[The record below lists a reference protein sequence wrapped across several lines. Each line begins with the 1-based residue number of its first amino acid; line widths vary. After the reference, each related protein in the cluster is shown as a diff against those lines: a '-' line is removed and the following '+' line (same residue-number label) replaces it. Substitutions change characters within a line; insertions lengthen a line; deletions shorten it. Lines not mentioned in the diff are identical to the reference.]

1 MSDTTAFRLL
11 GRVEAERGGRAVPLG
26 RKRERCLLALLLL
39 EPHTV
44 VGTQRLLD
52 LLWGDAAGESAKTQ
66 LHSHVSR
73 LRKALA
79 GDESVRLVARDGGY
93 SAEVDPQSVDAHRFR
108 TMVADARMLRDP
120 AERSA
125 LLREALALWRGPVL
139 TDVASDRLRD
149 RVAAE
154 LTELRLVATELAVEA
169 DLDRA
174 RHEEVIGEL
183 LSFTVEHPLRER
195 AIGQLMLALCRS
207 GRQADALQ
215 HYQQLRERL
224 ADELGSDPSPSL
236 QRLHEKILRG
246 EVSSPTG
253 PRPGRND
260 LPRDVTDFTGRADE
274 LRLLQTLDSD
284 ATAVVIDAIDG
295 MAGVGKTALA
305 VHLAH
310 RLVDQYP
317 DAQLF
322 IDLHGHSDDR
332 DATAVGTA
340 LEALLRALGV
350 PAKDIP
356 EDVDERSALWRAE
369 LAARRVLVVLDNA
382 LDSAQVQPLL
392 PGAAGCLALV
402 TSRRR
407 LVDLPTTRTVSLDVL
422 PLNDAVALFTSIVG
436 EERAAAETGAVDE
449 VVRGCGCL
457 PLAVRLAAARLRSR
471 PQWTVEHFARRLAEF
486 STGDLGVAAAFDL
499 SYRHLTDEQQRMF
512 RVLGLHPGD
521 DFDVPA
527 AAALAGLAPGAA
539 EHLLEDLVDAHL
551 LQPSSAGRH
560 RFHDLLRQHAKTLVG
575 EDERHEALARLV
587 DHYLRA
593 ADAADVMI
601 APPGRFQAA
610 AAKPAAPPLGLAD
623 ADEALAWF
631 DAERVALLAATRISA
646 ADGRTGPCWQLAAKL
661 HRYLHRQGWTED
673 LRQISEVALAR
684 TVQDGDRRG
693 EALTRTNLGLALYRA
708 GEFAAAR
715 EHLLLALPLFRALG
729 DLRGESQ
736 ATAALGNACKKLG
749 RFDEA
754 LVCFERDLTICQ
766 QQHNRHGEAIASGNL
781 GAFCLDSGRYTE
793 ARSYFLHTLEVMRE
807 TGDRLGES
815 TSLGNL
821 GELHRELGD
830 LPQALRWLGEALALC
845 REITDRHGEARTLT
859 STGEVHGRLNQIDE
873 ALDHHHRA
881 WALIEEIG
889 SHSLEAPA
897 LNGMARSLWHCGK
910 TDEALAQF
918 DRALRSARSAENKLE
933 EAAALDG
940 IGQCLQQQGNRVGA
954 ARSWRLA
961 HQILTGLHHPG
972 AEAVGARLAG
982 TAAPTRSKI

>member
-1 MSDTTAFRLL
+1 MFRLL

-52 LLWGDAAGESAKTQ
+52 LLWDDAAGESAKTQ

-108 TMVADARMLRDP
+108 ALVTDARMLRDP

-139 TDVASDRLRD
+139 ADVASDRLRD

-169 DLDRA
+169 DLDLA

-183 LSFTVEHPLRER
+183 LAFTVEHPLRER
-195 AIGQLMLALCRS
+195 PVGQLMLALCRS

-224 ADELGSDPSPSL
+224 ADELGSDPSPPL

-246 EVSSPTG
+246 EIVPPQAG

-274 LRLLQTLDSD
+274 LRLLHALDSD

-310 RLVDQYP
+310 RLVDRYP

-332 DATAVGTA
+332 DATPAGAA

-350 PAKDIP
+350 PAKNIP
-356 EDVDERSALWRAE
+356 DDVDERSALWRAE

-382 LDSAQVQPLL
+382 WDSAQVQPLL

-436 EERAAAETGAVDE
+436 EERAAAETGAVEE

-499 SYRHLTDEQQRMF
+499 SYRDLTGEQQRMF

-539 EHLLEDLVDAHL
+539 EHLLEDLVDVHL
-551 LQPSSAGRH
+551 LQPSAPGRY
-560 RFHDLLRQHAKTLVG
+560 RCHDLLRQHARTLAG
-575 EDERHEALARLV
+575 EAERHEALARLV

-593 ADAADVMI
+593 ADVADALI
-601 APPGRFQAA
+601 APPGRFQAGA
-610 AAKPAAPPLGLAD
+610 AAPAAPPPIELAD
-623 ADEALAWF
+623 AGEAVAWF
-631 DAERVALLAATRISA
+631 DTERVALLATTRISA
-646 ADGRTGPCWQLAAKL
+646 AEGRTGPCWQLAAKL

-693 EALTRTNLGLALYRA
+693 EAVIRTNLGLALYRA

-754 LVCFERDLTICQ
+754 LVCFERDLAICQ

-815 TSLGNL
+815 TTLGNL

-830 LPQALRWLGEALALC
+830 LPQALRWLEEALALC
-845 REITDRHGEARTLT
+845 RELTDRHGEARTLT
-859 STGEVHGRLNQIDE
+859 CTGEVYGRLNRIEE

-910 TDEALAQF
+910 TGEALVQF
-918 DRALRSARSAENKLE
+918 DHALRLARSAENKLE
-933 EAAALDG
+933 EAAALEG
-940 IGQCLQQQGNRVGA
+940 IGQCLQQQGNRTGA
-954 ARSWRLA
+954 ARSWQLS
-961 HQILTGLHHPG
+961 HEILTGLHHPR
-972 AEAVGARLAG
+972 AEVVGARLAG
-982 TAAPTRSKI
+982 TAASARSKI